1 VTLNLSADDSH
12 LGLPGARRF
21 EPSRGIDQLV
31 TDRRGAT
38 TPGTNS
44 SSGNSF
50 VGGGGSYVGGGGSYV
65 GGGGSYVGGGST
77 TGSQPAYPG
86 QGAYPGQPAAY
97 PGQGTYPPGLPGQ
110 PGAPGALVR
119 AACIAFGCY
128 AIGVFQGALSM
139 WFAAR
144 AGALFGW
151 AGLETLSLTERNQI
165 KEQERQ
171 GWEERRA
178 RAEWF
183 EVLFDP
189 RAREAWRKAWFKV
202 LFDRRARP
210 AWFKVLFDRSMLL
223 GGHLED
229 AWGHLSLHAQ
239 AFYAS
244 IILFLVA
251 TIWMAVWMYI
261 ALG

>member
-1 VTLNLSADDSH
+1 MAN
-12 LGLPGARRF
+12 
-21 EPSRGIDQLV
+21 
-31 TDRRGAT
+31 
-38 TPGTNS
+38 GT
-44 SSGNSF
+44 GD
-50 VGGGGSYVGGGGSYV
+50 
-65 GGGGSYVGGGST
+65 T
-77 TGSQPAYPG
+77 PAYQTERAHRDLDASIEAG
-86 QGAYPGQPAAY
+86 RAACQAAILINGGAATALLAY
-97 PGQGTYPPGLPGQ
+97 LAGKAGQ

-165 KEQERQ
+165 KEQERK

-202 LFDRRARP
+202 LFDRP
-210 AWFKVLFDRSMLL
+210 MLL

>member
-1 VTLNLSADDSH
+1 VVSCQSKNNFEATAMANGTGDTLAYQTERAHRDLDASIEAGRAACQAAILIN
-12 LGLPGARRF
+12 GGAAIALLAYVA
-21 EPSRGIDQLV
+21 GK
-31 TDRRGAT
+31 
-38 TPGTNS
+38 
-44 SSGNSF
+44 
-50 VGGGGSYVGGGGSYV
+50 VG
-65 GGGGSYVGGGST
+65 
-77 TGSQPAYPG
+77 Q
-86 QGAYPGQPAAY
+86 
-97 PGQGTYPPGLPGQ
+97 
-110 PGAPGALVR
+110 PGALVR

-210 AWFKVLFDRSMLL
+210 AWFKALFDRSMLL

>member
-1 VTLNLSADDSH
+1 MANGTGDTLAYQTERAHRDLDASIEAGRAACQAAILIN
-12 LGLPGARRF
+12 GGAA
-21 EPSRGIDQLV
+21 IALL
-31 TDRRGAT
+31 
-38 TPGTNS
+38 
-44 SSGNSF
+44 
-50 VGGGGSYVGGGGSYV
+50 
-65 GGGGSYVGGGST
+65 
-77 TGSQPAYPG
+77 AYLAG
-86 QGAYPGQPAAY
+86 KA
-97 PGQGTYPPGLPGQ
+97 GQ

-189 RAREAWRKAWFKV
+189 RAREAWRKV
-202 LFDRRARP
+202 RP
-210 AWFKVLFDRSMLL
+210 
-223 GGHLED
+223 
-229 AWGHLSLHAQ
+229 
-239 AFYAS
+239 
-244 IILFLVA
+244 
-251 TIWMAVWMYI
+251 T
-261 ALG
+261 

>member
-1 VTLNLSADDSH
+1 MAN
-12 LGLPGARRF
+12 
-21 EPSRGIDQLV
+21 
-31 TDRRGAT
+31 
-38 TPGTNS
+38 GT
-44 SSGNSF
+44 GD
-50 VGGGGSYVGGGGSYV
+50 
-65 GGGGSYVGGGST
+65 T
-77 TGSQPAYPG
+77 PAYQTERAHRDLDASIEAG
-86 QGAYPGQPAAY
+86 RAACQAAILINGGAATALLAY
-97 PGQGTYPPGLPGQ
+97 LAGKAGQ

-178 RAEWF
+178 RSEWF
-183 EVLFDP
+183 NVLFDP
-189 RAREAWRKAWFKV
+189 RAREAWRKAT
-202 LFDRRARP
+202 
-210 AWFKVLFDRSMLL
+210 
-223 GGHLED
+223 
-229 AWGHLSLHAQ
+229 Q

-251 TIWMAVWMYI
+251 TIWMAVWMYMPWGEGTGLSSP
-261 ALG
+261 AYGRFTFNQRT